1 MKTPVPDY
9 LNHVLSAC
17 HDNKKAR
24 WRIIFLNSRRLI
36 LTSLDL
42 RYQP

>member
-24 WRIIFLNSRRLI
+24 WQITFLNLLRLI
-36 LTSLDL
+36 LTSSDL
-42 RYQP
+42 HYRQ